1 VLERVEKAVTSFLS
15 WLQVLERFSIGLR
28 QFSMSEREMV
38 IVCGVRMSEW
48 NIWWRISRGRVRR
61 VGGGEDMCN

>member
-1 VLERVEKAVTSFLS
+1 MLERAEKAVTSFLS

-48 NIWWRISRGRVRR
+48 NIWLRISRGRVRR
-61 VGGGEDMCN
+61 VGGGENMV